1 MNLSKLLADR
11 IYQSNNDSK
20 KTAKPVV
27 IIAISGIAL
36 GVVAMLLSVMV
47 VTGFKNEISDKVTG
61 FMSAIR
67 IHQLANNNSFEEV
80 PISSNQK
87 YLQEIRTIKGVT
99 SIQNYAHKAGILK
112 AKDEIQ
118 GVVLKGVDKTFD
130 WSFFKNKI
138 TQGDKIDVNNLN
150 KNEALVSK
158 NLCDKLNLK
167 VGDSFL
173 IFFIQEDRK
182 VRKFV
187 VKGIYNTGL
196 SEDFDNL
203 YVFCSMNVIQKVNN
217 WDSTQVAGFEMKV
230 DDLNNLDFIRKEI
243 NDKVDYQTNVQTVK
257 EIYPQ
262 IFNWLE
268 LQNLNVIVI
277 IVLISLIA
285 GTTMISTL
293 LILILENRRP
303 IGLLKAIGA
312 SDQTLTK
319 TFLSLS
325 SKILI
330 RGLLLGNF
338 IGLGLAYFQ
347 LKTGFVTLDE
357 TSYYI
362 KSVPINFSLM
372 GILLINLGT
381 YLICMLM
388 LLIPGKIISKINPI
402 ESLRFD

>member
-1 MNLSKLLADR
+1 MNLSKLLADK

-36 GVVAMLLSVMV
+36 GVIAMLLSVMV

-67 IHQLANNNSFEEV
+67 VHQLANNNSFEEI
-80 PISSNQK
+80 PINSNQK
-87 YLQEIRTIKGVT
+87 YLQEIKTIKGVT
-99 SIQNYAHKAGILK
+99 AIQNYAHKAGILK

-118 GVVLKGVDKTFD
+118 GVVLKGVDNTFD
-130 WSFFKNKI
+130 WNFFKNKI
-138 TQGDKIDVNNLN
+138 THGDKIDVNNLN

-203 YVFCSMNVIQKVNN
+203 YIFCSMNVIQKVNN
-217 WDSTQVAGFEMKV
+217 WDSTQVAGFEIKV
-230 DDLNNLDFIRKEI
+230 DDLNNIDIISKEVY
-243 NDKVDYQTNVQTVK
+243 DKVDYQTNVQTVK

-303 IGLLKAIGA
+303 IGLLKALGA
-312 SDQTLTK
+312 NDQTLTK

-330 RGLLLGNF
+330 RGLLLGNV

-347 LKTGFVTLDE
+347 LKTGFITLDE
-357 TSYYI
+357 SSYYI
-362 KSVPINFSLM
+362 KRVPINFSLT

>member
-1 MNLSKLLADR
+1 LNLSKLLADK

-36 GVVAMLLSVMV
+36 GVIAMLLSVMV

-67 IHQLANNNSFEEV
+67 VHQLANNNSFEEI
-80 PISSNQK
+80 PINSNQK
-87 YLQEIRTIKGVT
+87 YLQEIKTIKGVT
-99 SIQNYAHKAGILK
+99 AIQNYAHKAGILK

-118 GVVLKGVDKTFD
+118 GVVLKGVDNTFD
-130 WSFFKNKI
+130 WNFFKNKI
-138 TQGDKIDVNNLN
+138 THGDKIDVNNLN

-203 YVFCSMNVIQKVNN
+203 YIFCSMNVIQKVNN
-217 WDSTQVAGFEMKV
+217 WDSTQVAGFEIKV
-230 DDLNNLDFIRKEI
+230 DDLNNIDIISKEVY
-243 NDKVDYQTNVQTVK
+243 DKVDYQTNVQTVK

-303 IGLLKAIGA
+303 IGLLKALGA
-312 SDQTLTK
+312 NDQTLTK

-330 RGLLLGNF
+330 RGLLLGNV

-347 LKTGFVTLDE
+347 LKTGFITLDE
-357 TSYYI
+357 SSYYI
-362 KSVPINFSLM
+362 KRVPINFSLT

>member
-1 MNLSKLLADR
+1 MNLSKLLADK

-27 IIAISGIAL
+27 VIAISGIAL
-36 GVVAMLLSVMV
+36 GVIAMLLSVMV

-67 IHQLANNNSFEEV
+67 VHQLANNNSFEEI
-80 PISSNQK
+80 PINRNQK
-87 YLQEIRTIKGVT
+87 YLQEIKKINGVT
-99 SIQNYAHKAGILK
+99 AIQNYAHKAGILK

-118 GVVLKGVDKTFD
+118 GVVLKGVDNTFD
-130 WSFFKNKI
+130 WNFFKNKI
-138 TQGDKIDVNNLN
+138 TNGDKIDVNNLN

-203 YVFCSMNVIQKVNN
+203 YIFCSMNVIQKVNN
-217 WDSTQVAGFEMKV
+217 WDSTQVAGFEIKV
-230 DDLNNLDFIRKEI
+230 DDLNNIDIISKEFY
-243 NDKVDYQTNVQTVK
+243 DKVDYQTNVQTVK

-303 IGLLKAIGA
+303 IGLLKALGA
-312 SDQTLTK
+312 NDQTLSK

-330 RGLLLGNF
+330 RGLLLGNV

-347 LKTGFVTLDE
+347 LKTGFITLDE
-357 TSYYI
+357 SSYYI
-362 KSVPINFSLM
+362 KSVPINFSLT

>member
-1 MNLSKLLADR
+1 LNLSKLLADR

-67 IHQLANNNSFEEV
+67 VHQLANNNSFEEM

-87 YLQEIRTIKGVT
+87 YLDEIKKIKGVT

-118 GVVLKGVDKTFD
+118 GVVLKGVDVTFD
-130 WSFFKNKI
+130 WNFFKNKI
-138 TQGDKIDVNNLN
+138 THGDKIDINNSN

-217 WDSTQVAGFEMKV
+217 WDSTQVAGFEIKV
-230 DDLNNLDFIRKEI
+230 DDLNNLDYIRKEI
-243 NDKVDYQTNVQTVK
+243 NDNVDYQTNVQTVK

-319 TFLSLS
+319 TFLNLS

-330 RGLLLGNF
+330 RGLLLGNV

-347 LKTGFVTLDE
+347 LKTGFITLDE

-362 KSVPINFSLM
+362 KSVPINFSLI

-381 YLICMLM
+381 YIICMLM

>member
-1 MNLSKLLADR
+1 MNLSKLLADK

-27 IIAISGIAL
+27 VIAISGIAL
-36 GVVAMLLSVMV
+36 GVIAMLLSVMV

-67 IHQLANNNSFEEV
+67 VHQLANNNSFEEI
-80 PISSNQK
+80 PINSNQK
-87 YLQEIRTIKGVT
+87 YLQEIKKINGVT
-99 SIQNYAHKAGILK
+99 AIQNYAHKAGILK

-118 GVVLKGVDKTFD
+118 GVVLKGVDNTFD
-130 WSFFKNKI
+130 WNFFKNKI
-138 TQGDKIDVNNLN
+138 THGDKIDVNNLN

-158 NLCDKLNLK
+158 NLCEKLNLK

-203 YVFCSMNVIQKVNN
+203 YIFCSMNVIQKVNN
-217 WDSTQVAGFEMKV
+217 WDSTQVAGFEIKV
-230 DDLNNLDFIRKEI
+230 DDLNNIDIISKEVY
-243 NDKVDYQTNVQTVK
+243 DKVDYQTNVQTVK

-312 SDQTLTK
+312 SDQTLSK
-319 TFLSLS
+319 TFLKLS

-330 RGLLLGNF
+330 RGLLIGNF
-338 IGLGLAYFQ
+338 IGLGLAYLQ
-347 LKTGFVTLDE
+347 LKTGFITLDE

-362 KSVPINFSLM
+362 KSVPINFSLT
-372 GILLINLGT
+372 GIVFINIGT
-381 YLICMLM
+381 YVICMLM

>member
-1 MNLSKLLADR
+1 LNLSKLLADK

-27 IIAISGIAL
+27 VIAISGIAL
-36 GVVAMLLSVMV
+36 GVIAMLLSVMV

-67 IHQLANNNSFEEV
+67 VHQLANNNSFEEI
-80 PISSNQK
+80 PINRNQK
-87 YLQEIRTIKGVT
+87 YLQEIKKINGVT
-99 SIQNYAHKAGILK
+99 AIQNYAHKAGILK

-118 GVVLKGVDKTFD
+118 GVVLKGVDNTFD
-130 WSFFKNKI
+130 WNFFKNKI
-138 TQGDKIDVNNLN
+138 THGDKIDVNNLN

-203 YVFCSMNVIQKVNN
+203 YIFCSMNVIQKVNN
-217 WDSTQVAGFEMKV
+217 WDSTQVAGFEIKV
-230 DDLNNLDFIRKEI
+230 DDLNNIDIISKEI
-243 NDKVDYQTNVQTVK
+243 YDKVDYQTNVQTVK

-303 IGLLKAIGA
+303 IGLLKALGA
-312 SDQTLTK
+312 NDQTLSK

-330 RGLLLGNF
+330 RGLLLGNV

-347 LKTGFVTLDE
+347 LKTGFITLDE
-357 TSYYI
+357 SSYYI
-362 KSVPINFSLM
+362 KSVPINFSLT

>member
-1 MNLSKLLADR
+1 LNLSKLLADK

-27 IIAISGIAL
+27 VIAISGIAL
-36 GVVAMLLSVMV
+36 GVIAMLLSVMV

-67 IHQLANNNSFEEV
+67 VHQLANNNSFEEI
-80 PISSNQK
+80 PINSNQK
-87 YLQEIRTIKGVT
+87 YLQEIKKINGVT
-99 SIQNYAHKAGILK
+99 AIQNYAHKAGILK

-118 GVVLKGVDKTFD
+118 GVVLKGVDNTFD
-130 WSFFKNKI
+130 WNFFKNKI
-138 TQGDKIDVNNLN
+138 THGDKIDVNNLN

-187 VKGIYNTGL
+187 VEGIYNTGL

-203 YVFCSMNVIQKVNN
+203 YIFCSMNVIQKVNN
-217 WDSTQVAGFEMKV
+217 WDSTQVAGFEIKV
-230 DDLNNLDFIRKEI
+230 DDLNNIDIISKEVY
-243 NDKVDYQTNVQTVK
+243 DKVDYQTNVQTVK

-303 IGLLKAIGA
+303 IGLLNAIGA
-312 SDQTLTK
+312 SDQTLSK
-319 TFLSLS
+319 TFLKLS

-330 RGLLLGNF
+330 RGLLIGNF
-338 IGLGLAYFQ
+338 IGLGLAYLQF
-347 LKTGFVTLDE
+347 KTGFITLDE

-362 KSVPINFSLM
+362 KSVPINFSLT
-372 GILLINLGT
+372 GIVFINIGT
-381 YLICMLM
+381 YVICMLM

>member
-1 MNLSKLLADR
+1 MNLSKLLADK

-27 IIAISGIAL
+27 VIAISGIAL
-36 GVVAMLLSVMV
+36 GVIAMLLSVMV

-67 IHQLANNNSFEEV
+67 VHQLANNNSFEEI
-80 PISSNQK
+80 PINSNQK
-87 YLQEIRTIKGVT
+87 YLQEIKKINGVT
-99 SIQNYAHKAGILK
+99 AIQNYAHKAGILK

-118 GVVLKGVDKTFD
+118 GVVLKGVDNTFD
-130 WSFFKNKI
+130 WNFFKNKI
-138 TQGDKIDVNNLN
+138 THGDKIDVNNLN

-203 YVFCSMNVIQKVNN
+203 YIFCSMNVIQKVNN
-217 WDSTQVAGFEMKV
+217 WDSTQVAGFEIKV
-230 DDLNNLDFIRKEI
+230 DDLNNIDIISKEVY
-243 NDKVDYQTNVQTVK
+243 DKVDYQTNVQTVK

-312 SDQTLTK
+312 SDQTLSK
-319 TFLSLS
+319 TFLKLS

-330 RGLLLGNF
+330 RGLLIGNF
-338 IGLGLAYFQ
+338 IGLGLAYLQ
-347 LKTGFVTLDE
+347 IKTGFITLDE

-362 KSVPINFSLM
+362 KSVPINFSLT
-372 GILLINLGT
+372 GIVFINIGT
-381 YLICMLM
+381 YVICMLM

>member
-1 MNLSKLLADR
+1 MNLSKLLADK

-27 IIAISGIAL
+27 VIAISGIAL
-36 GVVAMLLSVMV
+36 GVIAMLLSVMV

-67 IHQLANNNSFEEV
+67 VHQLANNNSFEEI
-80 PISSNQK
+80 PINSNQK
-87 YLQEIRTIKGVT
+87 YLQEIKTIKGVT
-99 SIQNYAHKAGILK
+99 AIQNYAHKAGILK

-118 GVVLKGVDKTFD
+118 GVVLKGVDNTFD
-130 WSFFKNKI
+130 WNFFKNKI
-138 TQGDKIDVNNLN
+138 THGDKIDVNNLN

-203 YVFCSMNVIQKVNN
+203 YIFCSMNVIQKVNN
-217 WDSTQVAGFEMKV
+217 WDSTQVAGFELKV
-230 DDLNNLDFIRKEI
+230 DDLNNIDIISKEVY
-243 NDKVDYQTNVQTVK
+243 DKVDYQTNVQTVK

-303 IGLLKAIGA
+303 IGLLKALGA
-312 SDQTLTK
+312 NDQTLTK

-330 RGLLLGNF
+330 RGLLLGNV

-347 LKTGFVTLDE
+347 LKTGFITLDE
-357 TSYYI
+357 SSYYI
-362 KSVPINFSLM
+362 KSVPINFSLT